1 MKKATKVA
9 LGILAVIVI
18 AIAIVSL
25 TVKGQYNFTDFWTM
39 FFDKIFNWD
48 AFVKAFAPIISR
60 VPTSFIITVIAM
72 IIGLVL
78 GLVLA
83 LIKINK
89 LPVLDQIRALFVSFI
104 RGTPI
109 YVQLLL
115 TYTGIPLVLKAINLN
130 YGTSY
135 NINDISP
142 MLFVILTFAANEAA
156 YNSETIRAAIESVDS
171 GQIEAAK
178 SLGMTNSQ
186 VFRRVTLPEAATVAA
201 APLGNALMGLL
212 KGTSLAFVAGV
223 IEMTAEAKIIGGSN
237 FRVFESYLAVA
248 LVYWA
253 INLVFENL
261 IRLLER
267 KLQITPKDNNKHRL
281 LIPKGNP
288 FDTDN
293 AAASNTKG
301 AQV

>member
-1 MKKATKVA
+1 MKKASKIA
-9 LGILAVIVI
+9 FGILAVFVLTIVI
-18 AIAIVSL
+18 VSV
-25 TVKGQYNFTDFWTM
+25 TVKGQYTFTEFWTM
-39 FFDKIFNWD
+39 FFDKIFNWN
-48 AFVKAFAPIISR
+48 AFISAFKPIISR
-60 VPTSFIITVIAM
+60 VPTSFIITLIAM
-72 IIGLVL
+72 AIGLVL
-78 GLVLA
+78 GLLLA
-83 LIKINK
+83 LIKLNRI
-89 LPVLDQIRALFVSFI
+89 PVLDQIRALAVSFI

-115 TYTGIPLVLKAINLN
+115 TYTGIPLILKAINLN
-130 YGTSY
+130 YGMAY

-142 MLFVILTFAANEAA
+142 MLFVILTFAFNEAA
-156 YNSETIRAAIESVDS
+156 YNSETIRAAIESVDV

-178 SLGMTNSQ
+178 SLGMTNFQ
-186 VFRRVTLPEAATVAA
+186 VFKRVTLPEAATVAV

-223 IEMTAEAKIIGGSN
+223 IEMTAEAKIIGGSS

-267 KLQITPKDNNKHRL
+267 KLQITPKQKNKRH
-281 LIPKGNP
+281 LIPTGNP
-288 FDTDN
+288 FEQGSVDN
-293 AAASNTKG
+293 GGGDA
-301 AQV
+301 V

>member
-1 MKKATKVA
+1 MKKASKIA
-9 LGILAVIVI
+9 FGILAVFVLAIVI
-18 AIAIVSL
+18 VNV
-25 TVKGQYNFTDFWTM
+25 TVKGQYTFTEFWTI
-39 FFDKIFNWD
+39 FFDKIFNWN
-48 AFVKAFAPIISR
+48 AFISAFKPIISR
-60 VPTSFIITVIAM
+60 VPTSFIITLIAM
-72 IIGLVL
+72 AIGLVL
-78 GLVLA
+78 GLLLA
-83 LIKINK
+83 LIKLNRI
-89 LPVLDQIRALFVSFI
+89 PVLDQIRALAVSFI

-115 TYTGIPLVLKAINLN
+115 TYTGIPLILKAINLN
-130 YGTSY
+130 YGTAY

-142 MLFVILTFAANEAA
+142 MLFVILTFAFNEAA
-156 YNSETIRAAIESVDS
+156 YNSETIRAAIESVDV

-178 SLGMTNSQ
+178 SLGMTNFQ
-186 VFRRVTLPEAATVAA
+186 VFKRVTLLEAATVAV

-223 IEMTAEAKIIGGSN
+223 IEMTAEAKIIGGSS

-267 KLQITPKDNNKHRL
+267 KLQITPKQKNKRH
-281 LIPKGNP
+281 LIPTGNP
-288 FDTDN
+288 FEQGSVDN
-293 AAASNTKG
+293 GGGDA
-301 AQV
+301 V

>member
-1 MKKATKVA
+1 MKKASKIA
-9 LGILAVIVI
+9 FGILAVFVLAIVI
-18 AIAIVSL
+18 VNV
-25 TVKGQYNFTDFWTM
+25 TVKGQYTFTEFWTM
-39 FFDKIFNWD
+39 FFDKIFNWN
-48 AFVKAFAPIISR
+48 AFISAFKPIISR
-60 VPTSFIITVIAM
+60 VPTSFIITLIAM
-72 IIGLVL
+72 AIGLVL
-78 GLVLA
+78 GLLLA
-83 LIKINK
+83 LIKLNRI
-89 LPVLDQIRALFVSFI
+89 PVLDQIRALAVSFI

-115 TYTGIPLVLKAINLN
+115 TYTGIPLILKAINLN
-130 YGTSY
+130 YGTAY

-142 MLFVILTFAANEAA
+142 MLFVILTFAFNEAA
-156 YNSETIRAAIESVDS
+156 YNSETIRAAIESVDV

-178 SLGMTNSQ
+178 SLGMTNFQ
-186 VFRRVTLPEAATVAA
+186 VFKRVTLPEAATVAV

-223 IEMTAEAKIIGGSN
+223 IEMTAEAKIIGGSS

-267 KLQITPKDNNKHRL
+267 KLQITPKQKNKRH
-281 LIPKGNP
+281 LIPTGNP
-288 FDTDN
+288 FEQGSVDN
-293 AAASNTKG
+293 GGGDA
-301 AQV
+301 V

>member
-1 MKKATKVA
+1 MKKASKIA
-9 LGILAVIVI
+9 FGILAAFVLSIVIVS
-18 AIAIVSL
+18 V
-25 TVKGQYNFTDFWTM
+25 TVKGQYTFTEFWTM
-39 FFDKIFNWD
+39 FFDKIFNWA
-48 AFVKAFAPIISR
+48 AFVSAFKPIISR
-60 VPTSFIITVIAM
+60 VPTSFIITLIAM
-72 IIGLVL
+72 AIGLVL
-78 GLVLA
+78 GLLLA
-83 LIKINK
+83 LIKLNRI
-89 LPVLDQIRALFVSFI
+89 PILDQIRALAVSFI

-115 TYTGIPLVLKAINLN
+115 TYTGIPLILKSINLN
-130 YGTSY
+130 YGTAY

-142 MLFVILTFAANEAA
+142 MLFVILTFAFNEAA
-156 YNSETIRAAIESVDS
+156 YNSETIRAAIESVDV

-178 SLGMTNSQ
+178 SLGMTNFQ
-186 VFRRVTLPEAATVAA
+186 VFKRVTLPEAATVAV

-223 IEMTAEAKIIGGSN
+223 IEMTAEAKIIGGSS

-267 KLQITPKDNNKHRL
+267 KLQITPKQKNKSRL
-281 LIPKGNP
+281 IQTGNP
-288 FDTDN
+288 FDHCYVDN
-293 AAASNTKG
+293 GGGNA
-301 AQV
+301 V

>member
-1 MKKATKVA
+1 MKKASKIA
-9 LGILAVIVI
+9 FGILAVLVLAIVI
-18 AIAIVSL
+18 VSV
-25 TVKGQYNFTDFWTM
+25 TVKGQYTFTAFWTM
-39 FFDKIFNWD
+39 FFDKIFNWN
-48 AFVKAFAPIISR
+48 AFISAFKPIITR
-60 VPTSFIITVIAM
+60 VPTSFIITLIAM
-72 IIGLVL
+72 AIGLVL
-78 GLVLA
+78 GLLLA
-83 LIKINK
+83 LIKLNK
-89 LPVLDQIRALFVSFI
+89 LPVLDQVRALAVSFI

-115 TYTGIPLVLKAINLN
+115 TYTGIPLILKAINLN
-130 YGTSY
+130 YGTAY

-142 MLFVILTFAANEAA
+142 MLFVILTFAFNEAA
-156 YNSETIRAAIESVDS
+156 YNSETIRAAIESVDV

-178 SLGMTNSQ
+178 SLGMTNFQ
-186 VFRRVTLPEAATVAA
+186 VFKRVTLPEAATVAI

-223 IEMTAEAKIIGGSN
+223 IEMTAEAKIIGGSS

-267 KLQITPKDNNKHRL
+267 RLQITPKQKNKIRL
-281 LIPKGNP
+281 MPTGNP
-288 FDTDN
+288 FEQSSVGNGGGD
-293 AAASNTKG
+293 
-301 AQV
+301 VV

>member
-1 MKKATKVA
+1 MKKASKIA
-9 LGILAVIVI
+9 FGILAVFVLAIVI
-18 AIAIVSL
+18 VSV
-25 TVKGQYNFTDFWTM
+25 TVKGQYTFSEFWTM
-39 FFDKIFNWD
+39 FFDKIFNWN
-48 AFVKAFAPIISR
+48 AFISAFKPIISR
-60 VPTSFIITVIAM
+60 VPTSFIITLIAM
-72 IIGLVL
+72 AIGLVL
-78 GLVLA
+78 GLLLA
-83 LIKINK
+83 LIKLNRI
-89 LPVLDQIRALFVSFI
+89 PVLDQIRALAVSFI

-115 TYTGIPLVLKAINLN
+115 TYTGIPLILKAINLN
-130 YGTSY
+130 YGTAY

-142 MLFVILTFAANEAA
+142 MLFVILTFAFNEAA
-156 YNSETIRAAIESVDS
+156 YNSETIRAAIESVDV

-178 SLGMTNSQ
+178 SLGMTNFQ
-186 VFRRVTLPEAATVAA
+186 VFKRVTLPEAATVAV

-223 IEMTAEAKIIGGSN
+223 IEMTAEAKIIGGSS

-267 KLQITPKDNNKHRL
+267 KLQITPKQKNKRH
-281 LIPKGNP
+281 LIPTGNP
-288 FDTDN
+288 FEQGSVDN
-293 AAASNTKG
+293 GGGDA
-301 AQV
+301 V

>member
-1 MKKATKVA
+1 MKKASKIA
-9 LGILAVIVI
+9 FGILAVLVLAIVI
-18 AIAIVSL
+18 VSV
-25 TVKGQYNFTDFWTM
+25 TVKGQYTFTAFWTM
-39 FFDKIFNWD
+39 FFDKIFNWN
-48 AFVKAFAPIISR
+48 AFISAFKPIITR
-60 VPTSFIITVIAM
+60 VPTSFIITLIAM
-72 IIGLVL
+72 AIGLVL
-78 GLVLA
+78 GLLLA
-83 LIKINK
+83 LIKLNK
-89 LPVLDQIRALFVSFI
+89 LPVLDQIRALAVSFI

-115 TYTGIPLVLKAINLN
+115 TYTGIPLILKAINLN
-130 YGTSY
+130 YGTAY

-142 MLFVILTFAANEAA
+142 MLFVILTFAFNEAA
-156 YNSETIRAAIESVDS
+156 YNSETIRAAIESVDV

-178 SLGMTNSQ
+178 SLGMTNFQ
-186 VFRRVTLPEAATVAA
+186 VFKRVTLPEAATVAI

-223 IEMTAEAKIIGGSN
+223 IEMTAEAKIIGGSS

-267 KLQITPKDNNKHRL
+267 RLQITPKQKNKIRL
-281 LIPKGNP
+281 MPTGNP
-288 FDTDN
+288 FEQSSVGNGGGD
-293 AAASNTKG
+293 
-301 AQV
+301 VV

>member
-1 MKKATKVA
+1 MKKASKIA
-9 LGILAVIVI
+9 LGILAILVL
-18 AIAIVSL
+18 AILMISV
-25 TVKGQYNFTDFWTM
+25 TVKGQYTFAEFWRM

-48 AFVKAFAPIISR
+48 AFVSAFSPIISR
-60 VPTSFIITVIAM
+60 VPTSFIITLIAM
-72 IIGLVL
+72 ALGLVL
-78 GLVLA
+78 GLLLA
-83 LIKINK
+83 LIKLNRI
-89 LPVLDQIRALFVSFI
+89 PILDQIRALVVSFI

-115 TYTGIPLVLKAINLN
+115 TYTGIPLILKAINLN
-130 YGTSY
+130 YGTAY

-142 MLFVILTFAANEAA
+142 MLFVILTFAFNEAA
-156 YNSETIRAAIESVDS
+156 YNSETIRSAIESVDV

-178 SLGMTNSQ
+178 SLGLTNFQ
-186 VFRRVTLPEAATVAA
+186 VFKRVTLPEAATVAV

-267 KLQITPKDNNKHRL
+267 NLQITAKHKNKRRF
-281 LIPKGNP
+281 IPTGNP
-288 FDTDN
+288 FDQGTVGNGGGDV
-293 AAASNTKG
+293 A
-301 AQV
+301 

>member
-1 MKKATKVA
+1 MKKASKIA
-9 LGILAVIVI
+9 FGILAVFVLTIVI
-18 AIAIVSL
+18 VSV
-25 TVKGQYNFTDFWTM
+25 TVKGQYTFTEFWTM
-39 FFDKIFNWD
+39 FFDKIFNWN
-48 AFVKAFAPIISR
+48 AFISAFKPIISR
-60 VPTSFIITVIAM
+60 VPTSFIITLIAM
-72 IIGLVL
+72 AIGLVL
-78 GLVLA
+78 GLLLA
-83 LIKINK
+83 LIKLNRI
-89 LPVLDQIRALFVSFI
+89 PVLDQIRALAVSFI

-115 TYTGIPLVLKAINLN
+115 TYTGIPLILKAINLN
-130 YGTSY
+130 YGMAY

-142 MLFVILTFAANEAA
+142 MLFVILTFAFNEAA
-156 YNSETIRAAIESVDS
+156 YNSETIRAAIESVDV

-178 SLGMTNSQ
+178 SLGMTNFQ
-186 VFRRVTLPEAATVAA
+186 VFKRVTLPEAATVAV

-223 IEMTAEAKIIGGSN
+223 IEMTAEAKIIGGSS

-267 KLQITPKDNNKHRL
+267 KLQITPKQKNKRH
-281 LIPKGNP
+281 LIPTGNP
-288 FDTDN
+288 FEQGSVDN
-293 AAASNTKG
+293 G
-301 AQV
+301 GGDVV

>member
-1 MKKATKVA
+1 MKKASKIA
-9 LGILAVIVI
+9 FGILAVFVLAIVI
-18 AIAIVSL
+18 VNV
-25 TVKGQYNFTDFWTM
+25 TVKGQYTFTEFWTM
-39 FFDKIFNWD
+39 FFDKIFNWN
-48 AFVKAFAPIISR
+48 AFISAFKPIISR
-60 VPTSFIITVIAM
+60 VPTSFIITLIAM
-72 IIGLVL
+72 AIGLVL
-78 GLVLA
+78 GLLLA
-83 LIKINK
+83 LIKLNRI
-89 LPVLDQIRALFVSFI
+89 PVLDQIRALAVSFI

-115 TYTGIPLVLKAINLN
+115 TYTGIPLILKAINLN
-130 YGTSY
+130 YGTAY

-142 MLFVILTFAANEAA
+142 MLFVILTFAFNEAA
-156 YNSETIRAAIESVDS
+156 YNSETIRAAIESVDV

-178 SLGMTNSQ
+178 SLGMTNFQ
-186 VFRRVTLPEAATVAA
+186 VFKRVTLLEAATVAV

-223 IEMTAEAKIIGGSN
+223 IEMTAEAKIIGGSS

-267 KLQITPKDNNKHRL
+267 KLQITPKQKNKRH
-281 LIPKGNP
+281 LIPTGNP
-288 FDTDN
+288 FEQGSVDN
-293 AAASNTKG
+293 GGGDA
-301 AQV
+301 V

>member
-1 MKKATKVA
+1 MKKASKIA
-9 LGILAVIVI
+9 FGILAVFVLAIVI
-18 AIAIVSL
+18 VSV
-25 TVKGQYNFTDFWTM
+25 TVKGQYTFTEFWTM
-39 FFDKIFNWD
+39 FFDKIFNWN
-48 AFVKAFAPIISR
+48 AFISAFKPIISR
-60 VPTSFIITVIAM
+60 VPTSFIITLIAM
-72 IIGLVL
+72 AIGLVL
-78 GLVLA
+78 GLLLA
-83 LIKINK
+83 LIKLNRI
-89 LPVLDQIRALFVSFI
+89 PVLDQIRALAVSFI

-115 TYTGIPLVLKAINLN
+115 TYTGIPLILKAINLN
-130 YGTSY
+130 YGTAY

-142 MLFVILTFAANEAA
+142 MLFVILTFAFNEAA
-156 YNSETIRAAIESVDS
+156 YNSETIRAAIESVDV

-178 SLGMTNSQ
+178 SLGMTNFQ
-186 VFRRVTLPEAATVAA
+186 VFKRVTLPEAATVAV

-223 IEMTAEAKIIGGSN
+223 IEMTAEAKIIGGSS

-267 KLQITPKDNNKHRL
+267 KLQITPKEKNKRH
-281 LIPKGNP
+281 LIPTGNP
-288 FDTDN
+288 FEQGSVDN
-293 AAASNTKG
+293 GGGDA
-301 AQV
+301 V

>member
-1 MKKATKVA
+1 
-9 LGILAVIVI
+9 
-18 AIAIVSL
+18 
-25 TVKGQYNFTDFWTM
+25 M
-39 FFDKIFNWD
+39 FFDKIFNWN
-48 AFVKAFAPIISR
+48 AFISAFKPIISR
-60 VPTSFIITVIAM
+60 VPTSFIITLIAM
-72 IIGLVL
+72 AIGLVL
-78 GLVLA
+78 GLLLA
-83 LIKINK
+83 LIKLNRI
-89 LPVLDQIRALFVSFI
+89 PVLDQIRALAVSFI

-115 TYTGIPLVLKAINLN
+115 TYTGIPLILKAINLN
-130 YGTSY
+130 YGTAY

-142 MLFVILTFAANEAA
+142 MLFVILTFAFNEAA
-156 YNSETIRAAIESVDS
+156 YNSETIRAAIESVDV

-178 SLGMTNSQ
+178 SLGMTNFQ
-186 VFRRVTLPEAATVAA
+186 VFKRVTLLEAATVAV

-223 IEMTAEAKIIGGSN
+223 IEMTAEAKIIGGSS

-267 KLQITPKDNNKHRL
+267 KLQITPKQKNKRH
-281 LIPKGNP
+281 LIPTGNP
-288 FDTDN
+288 FEQGSVDN
-293 AAASNTKG
+293 GGGDA
-301 AQV
+301 V

>member
-1 MKKATKVA
+1 MKKASKIA
-9 LGILAVIVI
+9 FGILAVFVLAIVI
-18 AIAIVSL
+18 VSV
-25 TVKGQYNFTDFWTM
+25 TVKGQYTFTEFWTM
-39 FFDKIFNWD
+39 FFDKIFNWN
-48 AFVKAFAPIISR
+48 AFISAFKPIISR
-60 VPTSFIITVIAM
+60 VPTSFIITLIAM
-72 IIGLVL
+72 AIGLVL
-78 GLVLA
+78 GLLLA
-83 LIKINK
+83 LIKLNRI
-89 LPVLDQIRALFVSFI
+89 PVLDQIRALAVSFI

-115 TYTGIPLVLKAINLN
+115 TYTGIPLILKAINLN
-130 YGTSY
+130 YGTAY

-142 MLFVILTFAANEAA
+142 MLFVILTFAFNEAA
-156 YNSETIRAAIESVDS
+156 YNSETIRAAIESVDV

-178 SLGMTNSQ
+178 SLGMTNFQ
-186 VFRRVTLPEAATVAA
+186 VFKRVTLPEAASVAV

-223 IEMTAEAKIIGGSN
+223 IEMTAEAKIIGGSS

-267 KLQITPKDNNKHRL
+267 KLQITPKEKNKRH
-281 LIPKGNP
+281 LIPTGNP
-288 FDTDN
+288 FEQGSVDN
-293 AAASNTKG
+293 GGGDA
-301 AQV
+301 V

>member
-1 MKKATKVA
+1 MKKASKIA
-9 LGILAVIVI
+9 FGILAVFVLTIVI
-18 AIAIVSL
+18 VSV
-25 TVKGQYNFTDFWTM
+25 TVKGQYTVTEIWTL
-39 FFDKIFNWD
+39 FFEKIFNWN
-48 AFVKAFAPIISR
+48 AFISAFKPIISR
-60 VPTSFIITVIAM
+60 VPTSFIITLIAM
-72 IIGLVL
+72 AIGLVL
-78 GLVLA
+78 GLLLA
-83 LIKINK
+83 LIKLNRI
-89 LPVLDQIRALFVSFI
+89 PVLDQIRALAVSFI

-115 TYTGIPLVLKAINLN
+115 TYTGIPLILKAINLN
-130 YGTSY
+130 YGMAY

-142 MLFVILTFAANEAA
+142 MLFVILTFAFNEAA
-156 YNSETIRAAIESVDS
+156 YNSETIRAAIESVDV

-178 SLGMTNSQ
+178 SLGMTNFQ
-186 VFRRVTLPEAATVAA
+186 VFKRVTLPEAATVAV

-223 IEMTAEAKIIGGSN
+223 IEMTAEAKIIGGSS

-267 KLQITPKDNNKHRL
+267 KLQITPKQKNKRH
-281 LIPKGNP
+281 LIPTGNP
-288 FDTDN
+288 FEQGSVDIGGGD
-293 AAASNTKG
+293 A
-301 AQV
+301 V

>member
-1 MKKATKVA
+1 MKKASKIA
-9 LGILAVIVI
+9 FGILAVFVLAIVI
-18 AIAIVSL
+18 VNV
-25 TVKGQYNFTDFWTM
+25 TVKGQYTFTEFWTM
-39 FFDKIFNWD
+39 FFDKIFNWN
-48 AFVKAFAPIISR
+48 AFISAFKPIISR
-60 VPTSFIITVIAM
+60 VPTSFIITLIAM
-72 IIGLVL
+72 AIGLVL
-78 GLVLA
+78 GLLLA
-83 LIKINK
+83 LIKLNRI
-89 LPVLDQIRALFVSFI
+89 PVLDQIRALAVSFI

-115 TYTGIPLVLKAINLN
+115 TYTGIPLILKAINLN
-130 YGTSY
+130 YGTAY

-142 MLFVILTFAANEAA
+142 MLFVILTFAFNEAA
-156 YNSETIRAAIESVDS
+156 YNSETIRAAIESVDV

-178 SLGMTNSQ
+178 SLGMTNFQ
-186 VFRRVTLPEAATVAA
+186 VFKRVTLLEAATVAV

-223 IEMTAEAKIIGGSN
+223 IEMTAEAKIIGGSS

-267 KLQITPKDNNKHRL
+267 KLHITPKQKNKRH
-281 LIPKGNP
+281 LIPTGNP
-288 FDTDN
+288 FEQGSVDN
-293 AAASNTKG
+293 GGGDA
-301 AQV
+301 V

>member
-1 MKKATKVA
+1 MKKASKIA
-9 LGILAVIVI
+9 FGILAVFVLAIVI
-18 AIAIVSL
+18 VNV
-25 TVKGQYNFTDFWTM
+25 TVKGQYTFTEFWTM
-39 FFDKIFNWD
+39 FFDKIFNWN
-48 AFVKAFAPIISR
+48 AFISAFKPIISR
-60 VPTSFIITVIAM
+60 VPTSFIITLIAM
-72 IIGLVL
+72 AIGLVL
-78 GLVLA
+78 GLLLA
-83 LIKINK
+83 LIKLNRI
-89 LPVLDQIRALFVSFI
+89 PVLDQIRALAVSFI

-115 TYTGIPLVLKAINLN
+115 TYTGIPLILKAINLN
-130 YGTSY
+130 YGTAY

-142 MLFVILTFAANEAA
+142 MLFVILTFAFNEAA
-156 YNSETIRAAIESVDS
+156 YNSETIRAAIESVDV

-178 SLGMTNSQ
+178 SLGMTNFQ
-186 VFRRVTLPEAATVAA
+186 VFKRVTLLEAATVAV

-223 IEMTAEAKIIGGSN
+223 IEMTAEAKIIGGSS

-267 KLQITPKDNNKHRL
+267 KLQITPKQKNKRH
-281 LIPKGNP
+281 LIPTGNP
-288 FDTDN
+288 FEQGSVDTGGGD
-293 AAASNTKG
+293 A
-301 AQV
+301 V

>member
-1 MKKATKVA
+1 MKKASKIA
-9 LGILAVIVI
+9 FGILAVLVLAIVI
-18 AIAIVSL
+18 VSV
-25 TVKGQYNFTDFWTM
+25 TVKGQYTFTAFWTM
-39 FFDKIFNWD
+39 FFDKIFNWNSFIS
-48 AFVKAFAPIISR
+48 AFKPIITR
-60 VPTSFIITVIAM
+60 VPTSFIITLIAM
-72 IIGLVL
+72 AIGLVL
-78 GLVLA
+78 GLLLA
-83 LIKINK
+83 LIKLNK
-89 LPVLDQIRALFVSFI
+89 LPVLDQVRALAVSFI

-115 TYTGIPLVLKAINLN
+115 TYTGIPLILKAINLN
-130 YGTSY
+130 YGTAY

-142 MLFVILTFAANEAA
+142 MLFVILTFAFNEAA
-156 YNSETIRAAIESVDS
+156 YNSETIRAAIESVDV

-178 SLGMTNSQ
+178 SLGMTNFQ
-186 VFRRVTLPEAATVAA
+186 VFKRVTLPEAATVAI

-223 IEMTAEAKIIGGSN
+223 IEMTAEAKIIGGSS

-267 KLQITPKDNNKHRL
+267 RLQITPKQKNKSRL
-281 LIPKGNP
+281 MPTGNP
-288 FDTDN
+288 FEQSSVGNGGGD
-293 AAASNTKG
+293 
-301 AQV
+301 VV

>member
-1 MKKATKVA
+1 MKKASKIA
-9 LGILAVIVI
+9 FGILAVFVLAIVI
-18 AIAIVSL
+18 VSV
-25 TVKGQYNFTDFWTM
+25 TVKGQYTFTEFWTM
-39 FFDKIFNWD
+39 FFDKIFNWN
-48 AFVKAFAPIISR
+48 AFISAFKPIISR
-60 VPTSFIITVIAM
+60 VPTSFIITLIAM
-72 IIGLVL
+72 AIGLVL
-78 GLVLA
+78 GLLLA
-83 LIKINK
+83 LIKLNRI
-89 LPVLDQIRALFVSFI
+89 PVLDQIRALAVSFI

-115 TYTGIPLVLKAINLN
+115 TYTGIPLILKAINLN
-130 YGTSY
+130 YGTAY

-142 MLFVILTFAANEAA
+142 MLFVILTFAFNEAA
-156 YNSETIRAAIESVDS
+156 YNSETIRAAIESVDV

-178 SLGMTNSQ
+178 SLGMTNFQ
-186 VFRRVTLPEAATVAA
+186 VFKRVTLPEAATVAV

-223 IEMTAEAKIIGGSN
+223 IEMTAEAKIIGGSS

-267 KLQITPKDNNKHRL
+267 KLQITPKQKNKRH
-281 LIPKGNP
+281 LIPTGNP
-288 FDTDN
+288 FEQGSVDN
-293 AAASNTKG
+293 GGGDA
-301 AQV
+301 V

>member
-1 MKKATKVA
+1 MKKASKIA
-9 LGILAVIVI
+9 FGILAVFVLAIVI
-18 AIAIVSL
+18 VSV
-25 TVKGQYNFTDFWTM
+25 TVKGQYTFTEFWTM
-39 FFDKIFNWD
+39 FFDKIFNWN
-48 AFVKAFAPIISR
+48 AFISAFKPIISR
-60 VPTSFIITVIAM
+60 VPTSFIITLIAM
-72 IIGLVL
+72 AIGLVL
-78 GLVLA
+78 GLLLA
-83 LIKINK
+83 LIKLNRI
-89 LPVLDQIRALFVSFI
+89 PVLGQIRALAVSFI

-115 TYTGIPLVLKAINLN
+115 TYTGIPLILKAINLN
-130 YGTSY
+130 YGTAY

-142 MLFVILTFAANEAA
+142 MLFVILTFAFNEAA
-156 YNSETIRAAIESVDS
+156 YNSETIRAAIESVDV

-178 SLGMTNSQ
+178 SLGMTNFQ
-186 VFRRVTLPEAATVAA
+186 VFKRVTLPEAATVAV

-223 IEMTAEAKIIGGSN
+223 IEMTAEAKIIGGSS

-267 KLQITPKDNNKHRL
+267 KLQITPKQKNKRH
-281 LIPKGNP
+281 LIPTGNP
-288 FDTDN
+288 FEQGSVDN
-293 AAASNTKG
+293 GGGDA
-301 AQV
+301 V

>member
-1 MKKATKVA
+1 MKKASKIA
-9 LGILAVIVI
+9 FGILAVLVLAIVI
-18 AIAIVSL
+18 VSV
-25 TVKGQYNFTDFWTM
+25 TVKGQYTFTAFWTM
-39 FFDKIFNWD
+39 FFDKIFNWN
-48 AFVKAFAPIISR
+48 AFISAFKPIITR
-60 VPTSFIITVIAM
+60 VPTSFIITLIAM
-72 IIGLVL
+72 AIGLVL
-78 GLVLA
+78 GLLLA
-83 LIKINK
+83 LIKLNK
-89 LPVLDQIRALFVSFI
+89 LPVLDQIRALAVSFI

-115 TYTGIPLVLKAINLN
+115 TYTGIPLILKAINLN
-130 YGTSY
+130 YGTAY

-142 MLFVILTFAANEAA
+142 MLFVILTFAFNEAA
-156 YNSETIRAAIESVDS
+156 YNSETIRAAIESVDV

-178 SLGMTNSQ
+178 SLGMTNFQ
-186 VFRRVTLPEAATVAA
+186 VFKRVTLPEAATVAI

-223 IEMTAEAKIIGGSN
+223 IEMTAEAKIIGGSS

-267 KLQITPKDNNKHRL
+267 RLQITPKQKNKSRL
-281 LIPKGNP
+281 MPTGNP
-288 FDTDN
+288 FE
-293 AAASNTKG
+293 
-301 AQV
+301 